1 MAIDKNNVRE
11 VVEVFYQAPFK
22 IFSVNSL
29 DGETFTKVDGVFVS
43 LGLTVPI
50 ETITEIKGILN
61 KVKGYKARV
70 AELKSTK
77 MINQFL
83 NVLTDKEESEIN
95 SYNLDFPENSY
106 NKEGLE
112 ELIKSL
118 HLECKEM
125 YSGSE
130 ESKIE
135 LEKFGE
141 KLQKI
146 QTLKD
151 LREKMNTVF
160 SWDNSVIFKD
170 SEGNYKV
177 FHKNS
182 NYLEQGNA
190 CYRVGIYVEE
200 E

>member
-29 DGETFTKVDGVFVS
+29 DGEAFAKVDGVFVS

-50 ETITEIKGILN
+50 EMIQEIRDILN

-77 MINQFL
+77 MINQYL
-83 NVLTDKEESEIN
+83 NTITDKNENEIN
-95 SYNLDFPENSY
+95 SYKLDFPENSY
-106 NKEGLE
+106 DKEGLE

-118 HLECKEM
+118 HIECKEM
-125 YSGSE
+125 YSGSD
-130 ESKIE
+130 ESKVE

-141 KLQKI
+141 KLQEI
-146 QTLKD
+146 QVLKE

-177 FHKNS
+177 FHRNS
-182 NYLEQGNA
+182 NYLEQGDT

>member
-11 VVEVFYQAPFK
+11 VVEIFYQAPFK

-50 ETITEIKGILN
+50 ETNTEIKDILN
-61 KVKGYKARV
+61 RVKGYKARV

-83 NVLTDKEESEIN
+83 NVLTDKEEGEVN

-141 KLQKI
+141 KLQEI

-151 LREKMNTVF
+151 LREKRIQYF
-160 SWDNSVIFKD
+160 PGIIQLYSRILRVIIKFFI
-170 SEGNYKV
+170 EIQITLNREMLV
-177 FHKNS
+177 I
-182 NYLEQGNA
+182 E
-190 CYRVGIYVEE
+190 
-200 E
+200 